1 MRFDVGANLVGMDS
15 RVKEMILRLSMESS
29 DVRIVGIYGVGG
41 IGKTTIAKVIYN
53 KLSCEFE
60 YMSFLENIREV
71 FNTQG
76 LSHLQN
82 QLLGDILEEE
92 GSQNI
97 NSVAH
102 RASMIKDILLS
113 KRVYI
118 VLDDVDDPS
127 QLEYLLGHREWLGE
141 GSRVIITTRNKHV
154 LAVQE
159 VDDLYE
165 VKGLNFEEA
174 CELFSLY
181 AFKKNLPKSYYR
193 NLSRRAV
200 GYCQGLPLALK
211 VLGSLLFKRTIPQW
225 ESELNKLDIEP
236 EMKIHNVLKRSYDG
250 LDRT

>member
-1 MRFDVGANLVGMDS
+1 M
-15 RVKEMILRLSMESS
+15 
-29 DVRIVGIYGVGG
+29 
-41 IGKTTIAKVIYN
+41 
-53 KLSCEFE
+53 
-60 YMSFLENIREV
+60 
-71 FNTQG
+71 
-76 LSHLQN
+76 
-82 QLLGDILEEE
+82 
-92 GSQNI
+92 
-97 NSVAH
+97 
-102 RASMIKDILLS
+102 
-113 KRVYI
+113 
-118 VLDDVDDPS
+118 
-127 QLEYLLGHREWLGE
+127 
-141 GSRVIITTRNKHV
+141 